1 MNFIDKIKDYFNRP
15 KLIDFYNVFSQLY
28 MLLSSGCNLSQAI
41 EDIVVYQEKRSLRD
55 SLKSISK
62 SLSVGLSTGA
72 AFRKESLFP
81 LIVAPSLEAGDK
93 AGALSKSILQL
104 SEMFFLQHN
113 LYSKIN
119 NALFTPKISAVMLT
133 LLCIGYVKIAVPE
146 FIKVYH
152 ETGMELPIIIYLVSG
167 IVNGIVDYWYFT
179 IIIIYMFWKT
189 WKWFVR
195 NNRGLIDSW
204 RLKLPIYKQLH
215 YLFIQHQ
222 FASTLSLMLS
232 SGLTV
237 PDALLQAQKVV
248 DNVNMADSIFR
259 IRTGVLKGLSLTDSM
274 TKNNNNKIF
283 DRMLIA
289 SINAGERAANLPK
302 SLNANC
308 QYYER
313 TLNNMID
320 PVSTKITLVVIIPI
334 GLFMFAIYAFSL
346 IPLFSYVGQV

>member
-1 MNFIDKIKDYFNRP
+1 MNVIDKIKDYLDRP

-28 MLLSSGCNLSQAI
+28 MLLSSGCNLQQAI
-41 EDIVVYQEKRSLRD
+41 GDIVGYQEKRALKD

-62 SLSVGLSTGA
+62 SLSIGLSTGA

-81 LIVAPSLEAGDK
+81 IIVAPSLEAGDK
-93 AGALSKSILQL
+93 AGALPKSILQL

-119 NALFTPKISAVMLT
+119 NALFTPKISAVILT

-146 FIKVYH
+146 FIKIYH
-152 ETGMELPIIIYLVSG
+152 ETGMELPVIISIVSS
-167 IVNGIVDYWYFT
+167 IVNGIVDYWYLT
-179 IIIIYMFWKT
+179 ILSIYMLWKA
-189 WKWFVR
+189 WEWFVQ
-195 NNRGLIDSW
+195 NNRGLIDSF

-248 DNVNMADSIFR
+248 DNVNMADSISR
-259 IRTGVLKGLSLTDSM
+259 IRNEVLKGLSLTDAI
-274 TKNNNNKIF
+274 TKNNNDKVF

-308 QYYER
+308 KYYER
-313 TLNNMID
+313 TLNNLID

-334 GLFMFAIYAFSL
+334 GLFMFSIYAFSL